1 MTDINNLHNGIH
13 INLFLK
19 DRPCLVVG
27 GGKVAFRKI
36 NLLIDAGAQITV
48 VSPDI
53 CEELAELIQQG
64 RVQHIARRFDDQ
76 DVLGNTIVYS
86 ATNSRGVNRKVLEIC
101 RAQNVLCC
109 CVDGNWADSDF
120 TTPAITRHNQLTLSV
135 SSGGNDCRQSKMVKN
150 SLARHLKMME
160 AAHLVV
166 VGTDHNHLNVE
177 EREPFHLTGH
187 RFERAGFMI
196 MQLWGIHEFMVLN
209 TCNRVEIIAVVS
221 QETAENGILRHI
233 LGFTNLK
240 EDKFYLK
247 EGWEAFQH
255 LCLVTAGMLSQTP
268 GENHITAQIKDA
280 LETAKR
286 RNWAGNMTQEWISSA
301 LFVSKAIKNEVAPL
315 LHSYEIEDLA
325 LRYLEAKGKNLA
337 ESTLM
342 VLGAGMIG
350 KGLVN
355 DSFPKIG
362 KIIWCY
368 HVNKPEVS
376 EDWKDKVELCT
387 FNDMK
392 NRITDA
398 DIIISATDAPGHI
411 LHMAHA
417 PFFNQ
422 ERPVV
427 VIDLGMPRNIDPEL
441 DDLSSDVSVVDLDGL
456 KYWYRR
462 ELADMDEVLTR
473 SRSITTANK
482 DRYDKIANSFKGGNA
497 AE

>member
-1 MTDINNLHNGIH
+1 MTELEQNHNGIH
-13 INLFLK
+13 INIFLR
-19 DRPCLVVG
+19 DRACLVVG
-27 GGKVAFRKI
+27 GGKVALRKI
-36 NLLIDAGAQITV
+36 RLLLDTGALITV
-48 VSPDI
+48 VSPEVNED
-53 CEELAELIQQG
+53 LAVLIQQDK
-64 RVQHIARRFDDQ
+64 VNYLERRFEEPDI
-76 DVLGNTIVYS
+76 VGNIMVYA
-86 ATNSRGVNRKVLEIC
+86 ATNSRGINRKVLDAC
-101 RAQNVLCC
+101 REQGVLCC
-109 CVDGNWADSDF
+109 CVDGNWAQSDF
-120 TTPAITRHNQLTLSV
+120 TTPALSRHKQMTLSV
-135 SSGGNDCRQSKMVKN
+135 SSGGKNCRQSKMVKN
-150 SLARHLKMME
+150 SLARHLKMMD

-166 VGTDHNHLNVE
+166 VGTDHHHLNVE

-221 QETAENGILRHI
+221 KETAENGILRHI

-247 EGWEAFQH
+247 EGRDAFQH

-268 GENHITAQIKDA
+268 GENHITSQIKDA
-280 LETAKR
+280 LETAKQR
-286 RNWAGNMTQEWISSA
+286 GWAGNMTQEWISSA
-301 LFVSKAIKNEVAPL
+301 LFVSKAIKNEVAM

-325 LRYLEAKGKNLA
+325 LRYLEAHGKNLS

-355 DSFPKIG
+355 DSLPKIG

-368 HVNKPEVS
+368 HVNQPEIP
-376 EDWKDKVELCT
+376 EGAADKMELCT

-398 DIIISATDAPGHI
+398 DIIISATDSPGHI

-422 ERPVV
+422 ERPVA

-441 DDLSSDVSVVDLDGL
+441 DDLSSDITVTDLDGL

-462 ELADMDEVLTR
+462 ELTDMDEVLTR
-473 SRSITTANK
+473 SRSIVTANK
-482 DRYDKIANSFKGGNA
+482 DLYDKIANSFKGGNA
-497 AE
+497 TE